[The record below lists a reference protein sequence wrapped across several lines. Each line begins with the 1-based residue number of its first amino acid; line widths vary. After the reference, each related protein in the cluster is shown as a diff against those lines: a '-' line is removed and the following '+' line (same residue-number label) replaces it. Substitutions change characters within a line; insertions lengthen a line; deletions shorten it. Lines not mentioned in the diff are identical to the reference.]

1 MIQKF
6 TSKQVRGFLPTILV
20 YAVFA
25 VVIYLIFRM
34 VKRGFSEVFT
44 GIGDV
49 LNTDAN
55 TQLNNTQAADGT
67 TMTVDEANAFKPIAK
82 QIADSQELALYETG
96 FFGQSDPDEEQ
107 LFTPLLDYNGA
118 QLREVYREYGQRRG
132 KTLFE
137 AYGDKLSQ
145 DTLFSSYVYYDDKV
159 EGCTSYIDNCYE
171 VTFARAIWQK
181 SGIPIAF

>member
-6 TSKQVRGFLPTILV
+6 TSKQVRGLLPTILV

-49 LNTDAN
+49 LNTDTN
-55 TQLNNTQAADGT
+55 EQLNNTQAADGT

-107 LFTPLLDYNGA
+107 LFVPLLDYNGA

-137 AYGDKLSQ
+137 TYGDKLKNGIFAS
-145 DTLFSSYVYYDDKV
+145 LVYHDDRA
-159 EGCTSYIDNCYE
+159 EGCTSVFDECYE